1 MNTVKLQDIK
11 LIHRNHLHSYIVT
24 IKKAERKIK
33 EAIPFKTAIIRIKYL
48 GINLSKET
56 KDLYIEDIDEK
67 IKDNTNRWRNMPC
80 SWIVRIN
87 IVKVFRKTGQGP

>member
-56 KDLYIEDIDEK
+56 KDLYADTYIYADTDE
-67 IKDNTNRWRNMPC
+67 RNK
-80 SWIVRIN
+80 R
-87 IVKVFRKTGQGP
+87 

>member
-33 EAIPFKTAIIRIKYL
+33 EAIPFTTAIKSIKYL
-48 GINLSKET
+48 GISLPMET
-56 KDLYIEDIDEK
+56 KEIYTENYK
-67 IKDNTNRWRNMPC
+67 IMMK
-80 SWIVRIN
+80 
-87 IVKVFRKTGQGP
+87 

>member
-33 EAIPFKTAIIRIKYL
+33 EAIPFTTAIIRIKYL
-48 GINLSKET
+48 RINLSKET
-56 KDLYIEDIDEK
+56 KGLYIENIDE
-67 IKDNTNRWRNMPC
+67 RNK
-80 SWIVRIN
+80 R
-87 IVKVFRKTGQGP
+87 